1 MCHSRLMRWGLS
13 LVMAVLTAFAAAS
26 ARAAPAC
33 GLPEQ
38 PCSLANGFYFAEK
51 PAHWDGK
58 SPLPVLVHFHG
69 FREQAL
75 EVIGREGMRD
85 LADRLGVLLVVP
97 QGEGQTWSHPGS
109 PASLR
114 DEFAFVEAML
124 ADLRQRFKLDED
136 RIWASGFSQGAS
148 MVWALACYRGGLF
161 RSYLPISGAF
171 WRPEPLHCPTL
182 PRPIRHIHGLK
193 DVTVPLEGRP
203 IRGGQFHQ
211 GRVAHAIAL
220 ARQAAT
226 CRPEKEDDYSSR
238 GTLMCRKATGC
249 SGGTMLEFCL
259 HAGGHDF
266 DQSWLEDEFRPML
279 RNAADT
285 ALKR

>member
-1 MCHSRLMRWGLS
+1 MRWGLP
-13 LVMAVLTAFAAAS
+13 LVLAVLALLAVTS
-26 ARAAPAC
+26 ARAVPAC
-33 GLPEQ
+33 GPVEQ
-38 PCSLANGFYFAEK
+38 PCALPNGFYFAEK

-69 FREQAL
+69 FREQAI
-75 EVIGREGMRD
+75 EVIGREGIRD

-114 DEFAFVEAML
+114 DEFAFVETL
-124 ADLRQRFKLDED
+124 LQDLRQRFKLDEE
-136 RIWASGFSQGAS
+136 RLWASGFSQGAS

-161 RSYLPISGAF
+161 QSYLPISGAF
-171 WRPEPLHCPTL
+171 WRPEPEQCPTL
-182 PRPIRHIHGLK
+182 SRSIRHIHGLK

-203 IRGGQFHQ
+203 IRGGKFHQ
-211 GRVAHAIAL
+211 GRVAHAVSL
-220 ARQAAT
+220 ARTAAA
-226 CRPEKEDDYSSR
+226 CQPEKDDDFVSR
-238 GTLMCRKATGC
+238 GTLMCRRPTGC
-249 SGGTMLEFCL
+249 SAGTMLEFCL
-259 HAGGHDF
+259 HSGGHDF
-266 DQSWLEDEFRPML
+266 DQSWLEETFRPLL